1 MQDIEEDLISP
12 DTARDIYKVVFDE
25 RSRIVDVDATQQLR
39 DDERRARMARGVP
52 FDEFVKTWTTPEPPA
67 SLPFMGAWSDP
78 STVYGIQAG
87 TRVTMPGSALQSQFM
102 LNPKDVLIATL
113 QAENEALK
121 ARLGASAG

>member
-1 MQDIEEDLISP
+1 
-12 DTARDIYKVVFDE
+12 
-25 RSRIVDVDATQQLR
+25 
-39 DDERRARMARGVP
+39 MARGVP
-52 FDEFVKTWTTPEPPA
+52 FDDFVKTWTTPEPPA